1 MSKVLLKKF
10 HENWTTESRV
20 IHARISIPKQYQIMM
35 SSVGRVKFLKTKVIF
50 RYHTKGVSNQV
61 SLNSD
66 HEIESYSCSNFSTKM
81 GKTKKS
87 EKFSGLH
94 SGAIKRL
101 QIGAGFRDYK
111 SRQEGLQIWAAL
123 GISNRGKKITNQSR
137 NFKLGKEGFQIGAGK
152 IGVEQRSCNG
162 FFWFVWVKNGFS
174 ALKEE
179 SFNTSVWDIFQA
191 NLGVL
196 EGLIMLQ
203 GGVA

>member
-1 MSKVLLKKF
+1 
-10 HENWTTESRV
+10 
-20 IHARISIPKQYQIMM
+20 M

-66 HEIESYSCSNFSTKM
+66 HEIDSYSSSNFSTKM

-101 QIGAGFRDYK
+101 QKIGAGFRDYK

-123 GISNRGKKITNQSR
+123 RISNRGKKITNQSR
-137 NFKLGKEGFQIGAGK
+137 TSNWRKRDFKSGQGKLG
-152 IGVEQRSCNG
+152 
-162 FFWFVWVKNGFS
+162 
-174 ALKEE
+174 
-179 SFNTSVWDIFQA
+179 
-191 NLGVL
+191 
-196 EGLIMLQ
+196 
-203 GGVA
+203 

>member
-1 MSKVLLKKF
+1 M
-10 HENWTTESRV
+10 TESRV

-94 SGAIKRL
+94 SGAIK
-101 QIGAGFRDYK
+101 
-111 SRQEGLQIWAAL
+111 GLQIWAAL

-162 FFWFVWVKNGFS
+162 FF
-174 ALKEE
+174 
-179 SFNTSVWDIFQA
+179 
-191 NLGVL
+191 
-196 EGLIMLQ
+196 
-203 GGVA
+203 

>member
-1 MSKVLLKKF
+1 
-10 HENWTTESRV
+10 
-20 IHARISIPKQYQIMM
+20 MM

-94 SGAIKRL
+94 CGAIKRL

-123 GISNRGKKITNQSR
+123 GISNRGKKMTNQSR
-137 NFKLGKEGFQIGAGK
+137 NFKLGQEGFQIVAEK

-162 FFWFVWVKNGFS
+162 FF
-174 ALKEE
+174 
-179 SFNTSVWDIFQA
+179 
-191 NLGVL
+191 
-196 EGLIMLQ
+196 
-203 GGVA
+203 